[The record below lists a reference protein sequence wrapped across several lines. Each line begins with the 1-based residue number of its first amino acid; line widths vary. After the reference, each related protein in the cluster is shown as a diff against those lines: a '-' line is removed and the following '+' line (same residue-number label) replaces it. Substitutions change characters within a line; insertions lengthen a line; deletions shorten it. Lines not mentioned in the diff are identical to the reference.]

1 MGAFKKFLSSDLIVT
16 PFEVNKSFSFTGA
29 AAFTGS
35 DVGID
40 RFLGKN
46 ILNDFF
52 TSGSNPQT
60 GEIQRLDQELVYNS
74 TKQLY
79 YTNYLSSSYGDTPSE
94 PFTVPGLDQ
103 TGDVRIGSASS
114 AGRYE
119 NYIQTTLRT
128 QHYFPT
134 ESNATIGVISIP
146 TKLYGERIQPGTFS
160 ISAESGSIT
169 DDGNGGLYA
178 NSNYIG
184 NIIYQHG
191 LAILTL
197 DQAGIGAGATYG
209 SGVYG
214 TASYGDTGAGGLIEN
229 IVTSSNAVCSFSS
242 SYTLFETQYKCT
254 VDSNEF
260 SFTLNP
266 TVISGST
273 DGTVYDFATGS
284 YFDPYVTTVGLY
296 NEAQD
301 LIAVAKLGKPL
312 PLNSTTD
319 TNIIINID
327 R

>member
-79 YTNYLSSSYGDTPSE
+79 YTNYQSSSFGDE
-94 PFTVPGLDQ
+94 PTLPFIVPGLDE

-114 AGRYE
+114 AGRFE
-119 NYIQTTLRT
+119 NYLQTTLRT
-128 QHYFPT
+128 EHYFPT
-134 ESNATIGVISIP
+134 ESNAVIGVISIP

-169 DDGNGGLYA
+169 DDGNGGLYQGDD
-178 NSNYIG
+178 YVG

-191 LAILTL
+191 LAILTN
-197 DQAGIGAGATYG
+197 DSAGVGSSLYG
-209 SGVYG
+209 VGIYG
-214 TASYGDTGAGGLIEN
+214 TASYGTGEGTGLIDN
-229 IVTSSNAVCSFSS
+229 IITSSNAVCSFSS

>member
-94 PFTVPGLDQ
+94 PFIVPGLDE
-103 TGDVRIGSASS
+103 TGDIRIGSASS
-114 AGRYE
+114 AGRFE
-119 NYIQTTLRT
+119 NYLQTTLRT
-128 QHYFPT
+128 EHYFPT
-134 ESNATIGVISIP
+134 ESNAVIGVISIP

-169 DDGNGGLYA
+169 DDGNGGLYQGDD
-178 NSNYIG
+178 YVG

-191 LAILTL
+191 LAILTN
-197 DQAGIGAGATYG
+197 DSAGVGSSLYG
-209 SGVYG
+209 VGIYG
-214 TASYGDTGAGGLIEN
+214 TASYGTGEGTGLIDN
-229 IVTSSNAVCSFSS
+229 IITSSNAVCSFSS

-273 DGTVYDFATGS
+273 DGTVYDFVTGS

>member
-94 PFTVPGLDQ
+94 PFIVPGLDE
-103 TGDVRIGSASS
+103 TGDIRIGSASS
-114 AGRYE
+114 AGRFE
-119 NYIQTTLRT
+119 NYLQTTLRT
-128 QHYFPT
+128 EHYFPT
-134 ESNATIGVISIP
+134 ESNAVIGVISIP

-169 DDGNGGLYA
+169 DDGNGGLYQGDD
-178 NSNYIG
+178 YVG

-191 LAILTL
+191 LAILTN
-197 DQAGIGAGATYG
+197 DSAGVGSSLYG
-209 SGVYG
+209 VGIYG
-214 TASYGDTGAGGLIEN
+214 TASYGTGEGTGLIDN
-229 IVTSSNAVCSFSS
+229 IITSSNAVCSFSS